1 MILCR
6 ASIRMAREGCPWA
19 IITPVYQ
26 ANELFPIFG
35 GGLRPCGKG
44 EQPSND
50 IDIICFSL
58 NKEVN
63 ESERLNVKKTFSAE
77 L

>member
-1 MILCR
+1 MRFL
-6 ASIRMAREGCPWA
+6 
-19 IITPVYQ
+19 V
-26 ANELFPIFG
+26 IFG
-35 GGLRPCGKG
+35 GGLKPCEKG
-44 EQPSND
+44 EEPSND

-63 ESERLNVKKTFSAE
+63 ESERLTVKETFSTE